1 MTKPPKARSQ
11 GEKKSAD
18 DHADLSGVPDGFK
31 GLGVL
36 PILVD
41 LAPVVVVVGVGD
53 VVALVG
59 VIAADQNGVVV
70 ADQALLGALDVV
82 GPIVGGGPPQGHVA
96 HHAVARQQLPLQVS
110 DGGPAEIGAGVVAA
124 AVGVGIL
131 RELGRVDGGAGPLGG
146 VGNVGGADEALL
158 RVGLG
163 PGQIVQ
169 EILDGDV
176 LGVTLGLQAHEV
188 GHGLAAHPGVN
199 IVDLADVGHVGHLVR
214 LRRLGQG
221 AGGVSFVSAQGG
233 VGDELARPGHVI
245 QLVPGGVEAGGEGH
259 GSNIH
264 AVPALAAAGSGG
276 GVGDA
281 NSSGIKP

>member
-59 VIAADQNGVVV
+59 VIAADQDGVVV

-131 RELGRVDGGAGPLGG
+131 RKLGRVDGGITVSGLDYIEEEEERKEIAEQIENMLCSLTGRQREAIYLRYMQELEYDEIAVLLNLTTKGTRKLIYRAIERMREQYGP
-146 VGNVGGADEALL
+146 
-158 RVGLG
+158 
-163 PGQIVQ
+163 
-169 EILDGDV
+169 V
-176 LGVTLGLQAHEV
+176 LFYFFLSDHFF
-188 GHGLAAHPGVN
+188 
-199 IVDLADVGHVGHLVR
+199 
-214 LRRLGQG
+214 
-221 AGGVSFVSAQGG
+221 SF
-233 VGDELARPGHVI
+233 
-245 QLVPGGVEAGGEGH
+245 
-259 GSNIH
+259 
-264 AVPALAAAGSGG
+264 
-276 GVGDA
+276 
-281 NSSGIKP
+281 